1 MTGEAKDLDKL
12 SRRAFLRRTAA
23 AGAVGA
29 VVMSQG
35 AIAAAAAQG
44 DPMATVIDLTR
55 CDGCEKHKT
64 PLCVEACQAKN
75 RSRFPEPVKPIM
87 DYWPRK
93 GYEDWSDKRGL
104 RDRLTPYNWIYL
116 QKAVVDGKTIYAP
129 RRCMHCDEPTCA
141 HLCPFGVISKN
152 GDGSVV
158 IDTDGCF
165 GGAKCRDVC
174 PWGVPMRQAGVGL
187 YLKLAPKLG
196 GGGVM
201 FKCDM
206 CHDLAGQGKP
216 PACVGACPQGAM
228 TFGDRKSM
236 KQFAEARR
244 KEIGGFVYG
253 ADENGGTSTYYV
265 SPVSFA
271 AIDKALKEQK
281 VVDGKPG
288 RSGMPVKVENRLTEL
303 NGWAAGIV
311 LAPIAAAFA
320 AGRAAYKS
328 LKGDA
333 GNSESAGKGGGE

>member
-1 MTGEAKDLDKL
+1 
-12 SRRAFLRRTAA
+12 
-23 AGAVGA
+23 
-29 VVMSQG
+29 
-35 AIAAAAAQG
+35 
-44 DPMATVIDLTR
+44 
-55 CDGCEKHKT
+55 
-64 PLCVEACQAKN
+64 
-75 RSRFPEPVKPIM
+75 M

-104 RDRLTPYNWIYL
+104 RDRLTPYNWLYV
-116 QKAVVDGKTIYAP
+116 QKVNVEGRTVYAP

-141 HLCPFGVISKN
+141 FLCPFGVIEKH

-206 CHDLAGQGKP
+206 CHDLIKKEKN

-228 TFGDRKSM
+228 TFGSRTAM
-236 KQFAEARR
+236 KQLAESRR

-253 ADENGGTSTYYV
+253 SEENGGTSTFYV
-265 SPVSFA
+265 SPVSFT
-271 AIDKALKEQK
+271 AIDAALKEQK

-288 RSGMPVKVENRLTEL
+288 RSGMPVKVPNKVAEL
-303 NGWAAGIV
+303 DGWAAGIV
-311 LAPIAAAFA
+311 IAPIAAAFA
-320 AGRAAYKS
+320 AGRAAYRS
-328 LKGDA
+328 LSGEAVKKDEPDKGGDA
-333 GNSESAGKGGGE
+333 